1 MLQIDNLTVVYLIG
15 LVSLSYGVVQ
25 ALTLRDE
32 FHSSKIWALGQ
43 ILFSMGFVGL
53 VYFGQDPLPKAWI
66 GSYAILVLAVLTQ
79 LTAIARFGQN
89 TIPKIP
95 AAICLVVLA
104 LVVILFESTRQLG
117 APLASLETLLFTPL
131 TVAYIYMAWF
141 SGKLGKISDSI
152 YLKLSSGAFA
162 IYGVLMAIT
171 LLISLAGL
179 GQGIT
184 EIPSAEIRVLSLASL
199 LLSLVTNYLWSI
211 QAAELSQTD
220 IKLVNFGIA
229 LEAKANAVPVF
240 VTAPSKR
247 GLMKQARKVVKGD
260 SKLEIKA
267 DSKVEEKKDTIY
279 SAISTKVSEKADKAN
294 KVTTA
299 KSTETNPESLS
310 ADEQAALLAQLTER
324 EKEVFMLAADGMR
337 NGQIAQALNSSE
349 SSIKVHRSRMTSKLS
364 MSSVENLAK
373 LKKALGL
380 GGVAAVEVAA
390 VAPEVVAE
398 SVSTASEST
407 PITGELSQ
415 SPAEGNLFGGSNFN
429 NNV

>member
-25 ALTLRDE
+25 ALTLCDE
-32 FHSSKIWALGQ
+32 FHSSKIWALAQ

-53 VYFGQDPLPKAWI
+53 VYFGQDPLPRAWI
-66 GSYAILVLAVLTQ
+66 GCYAILVLAVLTQ

-89 TIPKIP
+89 SIPKIP
-95 AAICLVVLA
+95 AGICLVVLA

-131 TVAYIYMAWF
+131 TVAYVYMAWF
-141 SGKLGKISDSI
+141 SGKLGKISDSL

-184 EIPSAEIRVLSLASL
+184 EISSTEIRVLSLASL
-199 LLSLVTNYLWSI
+199 FLSLVTNYLWSI

-220 IKLVNFGIA
+220 IKLVNFSIA
-229 LEAKANAVPVF
+229 LAAKANAVPVF
-240 VTAPSKR
+240 VTAPSKK
-247 GLMKQARKVVKGD
+247 GLMKQARNAVKGD

-267 DSKVEEKKDTIY
+267 DSKTEEKKGAIY
-279 SAISTKVSEKADKAN
+279 GAISAKVSEKADKAN

-310 ADEQAALLAQLTER
+310 ADEQAALLARLTER

-349 SSIKVHRSRMTSKLS
+349 SSIKVHRSRMTAKLG

-380 GGVAAVEVAA
+380 SEAAAAEVAVA
-390 VAPEVVAE
+390 VPEVVAE
-398 SVSTASEST
+398 SAAPVAEAA
-407 PITGELSQ
+407 PIDGRPNQ
-415 SPAEGNLFGGSNFN
+415 PPIEGTLFGNSND
-429 NNV
+429 